1 MQAMCILGAMK
12 LFRSAFPR
20 NWCEINVLM
29 TICQILLMIILTSYN
44 LINVQEKATFFV
56 KITLLIFFFALI
68 TAVIMNSFRYWKQKN
83 GEIIPL
89 LPRFRNVCFWACI
102 VVLTIVFMVLAGIFF
117 KDKSIS
123 TGGTPAESRNYNQ
136 ECLIAIFDQHD
147 MWHLFSALFLC
158 CIIFIVNSF
167 P

>member
-20 NWCEINVLM
+20 FWLEINVFM
-29 TICQILLMIILTSYN
+29 TICQLVIMISLTSHN
-44 LINVQEKATFFV
+44 LINVQEKATTFV
-56 KITLLIFFFALI
+56 KVTLLIFFFALI
-68 TAVIMNSFRYWKQKN
+68 TSTIVNCFNRQRN
-83 GEIIPL
+83 REIYPMAL
-89 LPRFRNVCFWACI
+89 RLKSRCFLATI
-102 VVLTIVFMVLAGIFF
+102 IVLTIVFLVLAGYFF

-136 ECLIAIFDQHD
+136 DCLIGIFDQHD